1 MGCRPARY
9 CYAPVGTCVSISPP
23 DSFCRRRRRC
33 RTLSSTEVCIRDGG
47 RFTVGTLV
55 RPGEWVHRL
64 HLKWGALPTGR
75 IDGDAIKVTAPR
87 TKAGGSVEWD
97 HPWQTP
103 VRERPPLTSAR
114 VSVVRRWCGHPE
126 DRSSSVHRVGEIR
139 NKWNE
144 LGGSQGALGYP
155 VSDEIDVDGVKVS
168 TFERG
173 SIYFEDGVV
182 SVR

>member
-1 MGCRPARY
+1 M
-9 CYAPVGTCVSISPP
+9 
-23 DSFCRRRRRC
+23 
-33 RTLSSTEVCIRDGG
+33 
-47 RFTVGTLV
+47 
-55 RPGEWVHRL
+55 
-64 HLKWGALPTGR
+64 
-75 IDGDAIKVTAPR
+75 
-87 TKAGGSVEWD
+87 
-97 HPWQTP
+97 
-103 VRERPPLTSAR
+103 
-114 VSVVRRWCGHPE
+114 
-126 DRSSSVHRVGEIR
+126 GEIR